1 MAVSLPTD
9 IIMDVARAADPEKVQ
24 AARDRLSAF
33 ASQGPASANFAAG
46 LDAPQSAAGRAADPA
61 GPFQQFEAFVLQ
73 SFIENMLPD
82 ENESVYGNGLA
93 GDMWK
98 SMMAEQLA
106 GQMAKA
112 GGIGIADRILT
123 DYYARQQGDASAKS
137 GAVDEKQDA
146 ETRNLTSQ
154 AIVHEIQRRIGDS
167 LGNSDGLLTDRKQ
180 G

>member
-1 MAVSLPTD
+1 MAVSLATD
-9 IIMDVARAADPEKVQ
+9 IIMDVANAADPERVQ

-33 ASQGPASANFAAG
+33 ASRGPSSTNFAAT
-46 LDAPQSAAGRAADPA
+46 LDAPQSAVARAADPA
-61 GPFQQFEAFVLQ
+61 GPFQQFESFVLQ
-73 SFIENMLPD
+73 SFIEHMLPQ

-106 GQMAKA
+106 NQMAKA

-123 DYYARQQGDASAKS
+123 DYYARGQGVAPGDA
-137 GAVDEKQDA
+137 GAVNERQDA

-167 LGNSDGLLTDRKQ
+167 LGNNDGLLTDREQ